1 MQQDKIV
8 VGLDIGTTKICALVG
23 RKNEYG
29 KLEIMGM
36 GTAVSDGVQRGIVL
50 NIDKT
55 VEAIKRAIRQAE
67 EQSGIDIGVVNVGIA
82 GQHIKSLQHNGS
94 ITRPSGD
101 NEITQDDVNRL
112 TADMYRLVTPPGSQI
127 IHVMPQDYKVDFEGG
142 VTDPVGMAGVRLEGN
157 FHIIT
162 AQSSAINNI
171 NKCVTKA
178 GLAISDLILEPLASS
193 VSVLSDEE
201 KEAGV
206 ALVDIGGGT
215 TDLAVFKDGIIRHA
229 AVLPFG
235 GNVITQDIKQGCN
248 VTPNQAEQLK
258 VKFGKAIAEEASDY
272 EIVSIPGL
280 PNRPPKEVSLK
291 NLAYIIEARMSEI
304 IELVYAEI
312 YRMGLH
318 EHLSAGIVL
327 TGGGSQLQNLEQ
339 LTEYLTGLD
348 TRIGYPNQHLGKS
361 KVEAVKSPMHA
372 TGVGLVLAGYQA
384 QDERNNAR
392 PGYAEEE
399 LSSYSYQPAPAAPA
413 PLAAPVIPSFTAA
426 PAPVV
431 PAATVPA
438 APEEPK
444 APKGPSK
451 FGSYLGDITRK
462 LKGILIDDFDDKQY

>member
-29 KLEIMGM
+29 KLEILGM
-36 GTAVSDGVQRGIVL
+36 GKAVSDGVQRGVVL

-55 VEAIKRAIRQAE
+55 VDAIKRAIRQAE

-142 VTDPVGMAGVRLEGN
+142 VLDPIGMAGVRLEGN

-162 AQSSAINNI
+162 AQSAAINNI

-178 GLAISDLILEPLASS
+178 GLAIADLILEPLASS

-206 ALVDIGGGT
+206 ALIDIGGGT

-235 GNVITQDIKQGCN
+235 GNIITQDIKQGCN

-318 EHLSAGIVL
+318 EQLSAGIVL

-348 TRIGYPNQHLGKS
+348 TRIGYPNQHLGKG
-361 KVEAVKSPMHA
+361 KIEAVKSPMHA

-384 QDERNNAR
+384 QDERIAR
-392 PGYAEEE
+392 PGYGEEE
-399 LSSYSYQPAPAAPA
+399 MPAYSYQAV
-413 PLAAPVIPSFTAA
+413 APVA
-426 PAPVV
+426 APVV
-431 PAATVPA
+431 PSFTPAPPAAVQPA
-438 APEEPK
+438 APTPPEAPK
-444 APKGPSK
+444 APKEQKGLK
-451 FGSYLGDITRK
+451 FLGDITRK

>member
-29 KLEIMGM
+29 KLEILGM
-36 GTAVSDGVQRGIVL
+36 GKAVSEGVQRGVVL

-55 VEAIKRAIRQAE
+55 VDAIKRAIRQAE

-142 VTDPVGMAGVRLEGN
+142 VTDPIGMAGVRLEGN

-162 AQSSAINNI
+162 AQSAAINNI

-178 GLAISDLILEPLASS
+178 GLAIADLILEPLASS

-206 ALVDIGGGT
+206 ALIDIGGGT

-235 GNVITQDIKQGCN
+235 GNIITQDIKQGCN

-312 YRMGLH
+312 YRMGLQD
-318 EHLSAGIVL
+318 HLSAGIVL

-348 TRIGYPNQHLGKS
+348 TRIGYPNQHLGKG
-361 KVEAVKSPMHA
+361 KIEAVKSPMHA
-372 TGVGLVLAGYQA
+372 TGVGLVLAGYQTA
-384 QDERNNAR
+384 ADERLAR
-392 PGYAEEE
+392 PGYGEEE
-399 LSSYSYQPAPAAPA
+399 PAPYAYQAPTPVAAPVVPTFMAPAPVAPAPAPAAE
-413 PLAAPVIPSFTAA
+413 
-426 PAPVV
+426 
-431 PAATVPA
+431 
-438 APEEPK
+438 PEAPK

-451 FGSYLGDITRK
+451 FGSYLKGMTDK